1 MKTEQRIINAFK
13 EMCYNQGFYAVRME
27 ELAERAGVS
36 RRTIYLYFKSKE
48 DLVEKTV
55 DTFLREFPNRLNMIV
70 NESDLVSALARGT
83 EALVKEGAFLM
94 TNQCIKDLQTHYP
107 LSWEKLE
114 TYRQNQVSSIVNL
127 LLERTEKQWV
137 KELDPNF
144 IREAIMAIDRRCA
157 NVEFANQMGMS
168 IKELTLQFAKFIV
181 NPFI

>member
-1 MKTEQRIINAFK
+1 MNTEQRIIKAFK
-13 EMCYNQGFYAVRME
+13 EMCYNQGFYAIRME

-48 DLVEKTV
+48 DLVDRTV
-55 DTFLREFPNRLNMIV
+55 HTFLMEFPDRLNMIV
-70 NESDLVSALARGT
+70 NESDLVTALAKGM
-83 EALVKEGAFLM
+83 EALVKQGAFLL
-94 TNQCIKDLQTHYP
+94 TDQCIRDLQTHYP
-107 LSWEKLE
+107 VSWQKLE
-114 TYRQNQVSSIVNL
+114 TYRQSQVSSIVDI
-127 LLERTEKQWV
+127 LLERSEKQWV

-168 IKELTLQFAKFIV
+168 IKDLTLQFAKFIV